1 MPPRLVLEMA
11 KSAVF
16 WLNSFPHV
24 NGVSHTISP
33 REVVTGLRIDYN
45 KHCKYESGEY
55 VQTHEEHTNG
65 MEPRTIG
72 ALALFPT
79 GNRQGGVYFLSLLTG
94 RVLNRTRA
102 TRLPMPDDVIDRVHH
117 MARQQRANRGLISA
131 DRHQNTSINNYW
143 DDSDDSDD
151 SDDES
156 YHPADNQPE
165 DDDDDYSDDD
175 DDDDDDDDGDGGDQA
190 PENHL
195 PVQPAGN
202 AQHEDDDD
210 HSWHPDD
217 DHNEHDDM
225 SEVADMSI
233 VGSDGGQS
241 NEVEENIGE
250 DGLSDEESENHGVA
264 GAGPDN
270 QGVAAEGPENQ
281 GVAAEGPEDQGVE
294 DRNEVEGQELLE
306 QCMDEQYGAR
316 SGRYG
321 LRPRRMPRY
330 AGIPR
335 AHLHATVTNSSTIQ
349 PSGGGETWATAQ
361 VMMDKGLKMFGS
373 DGLASVKSEMKQLHD
388 RKVMRPRFKKEL
400 TSQQRAEALSYLMF
414 LKRKRCGKIKACG
427 CADGRK
433 QRGKIPPE
441 DTTSPTMSTE
451 AVFLT
456 AMIDALEDHDV
467 AVIDIP
473 GAFMQADMDDEV
485 FIRFEGKMT
494 ELLIE
499 VDEALYK
506 PYAVMEHGKTVI
518 YVDLLK
524 ALYGTLKAARLFW
537 EKFTATLTT
546 LGFEINPYDGCVANK
561 TINGSQCMLA
571 WHVDD
576 IKASHKDPKVV
587 DWIIDTLKKEY
598 GNEAPLTV
606 SRGKIHSYLGMQLDF
621 RQPGKLV
628 VDMSDYIRTILTEL
642 PAEMRGR
649 AKTPAAKHLFN
660 VDPKSTPIDKDH
672 RITMQLMYLSQR
684 GRPDLRMVISFLS
697 SRTSAPDEH
706 DWRKLCRL
714 TKYLDATVD
723 LNLTLICDNSG
734 VVTWW
739 VDASYAVHPNMKGHT
754 GATMSM
760 GKGSPYSAS
769 LKQKLVS
776 RSSTESEL
784 IGVHDVLP
792 QILWT
797 SHFLDAQGYGVKRT
811 VLKQDNK
818 SSILLEC
825 NGRASSSKRTKHI
838 QIRYFFIKD
847 KVDAGDIEIKYC
859 PTEDMRGD
867 YFTKPV
873 QGNLFTKLRSLL
885 MNIDPSSPYGWQDQ
899 RSVLGH
905 DSGLTPSVPITYSEA
920 VQKQSQA
927 VTQGLVPPVRGKVVS
942 ASSNP
947 LNSSFDLN

>member
-1 MPPRLVLEMA
+1 M
-11 KSAVF
+11 
-16 WLNSFPHV
+16 
-24 NGVSHTISP
+24 
-33 REVVTGLRIDYN
+33 
-45 KHCKYESGEY
+45 
-55 VQTHEEHTNG
+55 
-65 MEPRTIG
+65 
-72 ALALFPT
+72 
-79 GNRQGGVYFLSLLTG
+79 
-94 RVLNRTRA
+94 
-102 TRLPMPDDVIDRVHH
+102 
-117 MARQQRANRGLISA
+117 
-131 DRHQNTSINNYW
+131 
-143 DDSDDSDD
+143 
-151 SDDES
+151 
-156 YHPADNQPE
+156 
-165 DDDDDYSDDD
+165 
-175 DDDDDDDDGDGGDQA
+175 
-190 PENHL
+190 
-195 PVQPAGN
+195 
-202 AQHEDDDD
+202 
-210 HSWHPDD
+210 
-217 DHNEHDDM
+217 
-225 SEVADMSI
+225 
-233 VGSDGGQS
+233 GSDGNQN

-250 DGLSDEESENHGVA
+250 DGLNDEESENHGVA

-270 QGVAAEGPENQ
+270 QGVVAEGPENQ
-281 GVAAEGPEDQGVE
+281 GVE
-294 DRNEVEGQELLE
+294 DRNEAEGQELLE

-321 LRPRRMPRY
+321 LRPRRLPKY
-330 AGIPR
+330 AGVPR
-335 AHLHATVTNSSTIQ
+335 AHLHVTVTKSSTIQ

-388 RKVMRPRFKKEL
+388 HKVMWPHFKKEL
-400 TSQQRAEALSYLMF
+400 TSQQCAEALSYLMF
-414 LKRKRCGKIKACG
+414 LKRKQCGKIKARG

-433 QRGKIPPE
+433 QRGKIPHE

-456 AMIDALEDHDV
+456 AMIDALEDRDI

-485 FIRFEGKMT
+485 IIRFKGKMT

-499 VDEALYK
+499 VDEALYR
-506 PYAVMEHGKTVI
+506 PYAVMERGKMVI

-524 ALYGTLKAARLFW
+524 ALYGTLKAADLFW

-546 LGFEINPYDGCVANK
+546 LGFEINPYNGCVANK
-561 TINGSQCMLA
+561 TINGSQCTLA

-576 IKASHKDPKVV
+576 IKASHKDPKVA
-587 DWIIDTLKKEY
+587 DWIIETLKKEY
-598 GNEAPLTV
+598 GNEVPLTV

-621 RQPGKLV
+621 QKPGKLV

-660 VDPKSTPIDKDH
+660 VDPKSTPIDKDRAESFH

-684 GRPDLRMVISFLS
+684 GRPDLRTAISFLS

-706 DWRKLCRL
+706 DWKKLCRL

-734 VVTWW
+734 VITWW
-739 VDASYAVHPNMKGHT
+739 VDASYAIHPNMKGHT

-776 RSSTESEL
+776 CSSTESEL

-818 SSILLEC
+818 SSILLER
-825 NGRASSSKRTKHI
+825 NGRASSSK
-838 QIRYFFIKD
+838 
-847 KVDAGDIEIKYC
+847 
-859 PTEDMRGD
+859 
-867 YFTKPV
+867 
-873 QGNLFTKLRSLL
+873 
-885 MNIDPSSPYGWQDQ
+885 
-899 RSVLGH
+899 
-905 DSGLTPSVPITYSEA
+905 
-920 VQKQSQA
+920 
-927 VTQGLVPPVRGKVVS
+927 
-942 ASSNP
+942 
-947 LNSSFDLN
+947 